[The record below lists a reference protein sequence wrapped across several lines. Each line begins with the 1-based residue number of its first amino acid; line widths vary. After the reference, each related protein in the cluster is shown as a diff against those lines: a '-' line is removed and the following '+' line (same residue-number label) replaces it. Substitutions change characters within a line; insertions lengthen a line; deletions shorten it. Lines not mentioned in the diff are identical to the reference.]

1 MNRKRYNNESGLYTA
16 ALVVYFVKKTR
27 NDNTATFNTKGD
39 VAKKTDVTQQ
49 CVSEWEKG
57 SMEPTLSNLWR
68 LADLFDI
75 SIDALVGRTEF

>member
-1 MNRKRYNNESGLYTA
+1 MNNSFAQNLKELRKENKLSQ
-16 ALVVYFVKKTR
+16 
-27 NDNTATFNTKGD
+27 GD

>member
-1 MNRKRYNNESGLYTA
+1 MKNSFAQNLKELRKENKLSQ
-16 ALVVYFVKKTR
+16 
-27 NDNTATFNTKGD
+27 GD
-39 VAKKTDVTQQ
+39 VAKKSDVTQQ

>member
-1 MNRKRYNNESGLYTA
+1 MKNSFAQNLKELRKENKLSQ
-16 ALVVYFVKKTR
+16 
-27 NDNTATFNTKGD
+27 GD

>member
-1 MNRKRYNNESGLYTA
+1 MENSFAQNLKELRKENKLSQ
-16 ALVVYFVKKTR
+16 
-27 NDNTATFNTKGD
+27 GD